1 MRYDSYNGLENC
13 NLSESLYTKLCVPNL
28 LLLPSER
35 HALVGLKQEVVLRSA
50 VDDMTSG
57 CT

>member
-1 MRYDSYNGLENC
+1 MAV
-13 NLSESLYTKLCVPNL
+13 KIAICVPNS

-35 HALVGLKQEVVLRSA
+35 HPLVGLKQEVVLRSA

>member
-1 MRYDSYNGLENC
+1 MIPIMVLKIAIYEKAYIQNLE
-13 NLSESLYTKLCVPNL
+13 TCVPNL

-35 HALVGLKQEVVLRSA
+35 HGLVGLKQEVVLRSA

>member
-1 MRYDSYNGLENC
+1 MRYG
-13 NLSESLYTKLCVPNL
+13 LYTKLIYKVWRLYVPNS

-35 HALVGLKQEVVLRSA
+35 HALVGLKQEVVLGSA

>member
-1 MRYDSYNGLENC
+1 MRKLIN
-13 NLSESLYTKLCVPNL
+13 KAWRLCVPNS
-28 LLLPSER
+28 LLLPLAR
-35 HALVGLKQEVVLRSA
+35 HALVGLKQEVVLGSA